1 MATKYTMQEVL
12 DLNNEGKTLL
22 YPRIIN
28 RGNIKL
34 DRLAEMIAS
43 NATYTKGEA
52 IGVITLMVDMMAMQ
66 MGRGMSVTIDGL
78 GTFRAQLSQ
87 QGGNRRELTD
97 GSGTRHDARSI
108 AVSRVSYRTDRR
120 LPSVIDS
127 YCDLESEPEYFTIRR
142 PVMDEAARHTAA
154 LQYLDSH
161 TTMGVGDYARLC
173 GISRPTASSEL
184 RRWAHSDG
192 SEIRATG
199 SGTHKVYVKNN
210 H

>member
-34 DRLAEMIAS
+34 DRLAELIAS
-43 NATYTKGEA
+43 NSTYTKGEA

-97 GSGTRHDARSI
+97 GDFE
-108 AVSRVSYRTDRR
+108 R
-120 LPSVIDS
+120 L
-127 YCDLESEPEYFTIRR
+127 
-142 PVMDEAARHTAA
+142 AAAPADPRQLAA
-154 LQYLDSH
+154 S
-161 TTMGVGDYARLC
+161 C
-173 GISRPTASSEL
+173 ASSPERLAAAIREL
-184 RRWAHSDG
+184 LAEGKIVADN
-192 SEIRATG
+192 
-199 SGTHKVYVKNN
+199 SGILKIIP
-210 H
+210 